1 MQCLRGTSERSI
13 QRDAVFVCVLILQ
26 ILEFTFILFFDGLFT
41 LCGKAKDAGVIDC
54 WR

>member
-1 MQCLRGTSERSI
+1 MAEGIDQRSI
-13 QRDAVFVCVLILQ
+13 RRDAVFVCALILL
-26 ILEFTFILFFDGLFT
+26 IPEFTFILFFDGHFT

>member
-1 MQCLRGTSERSI
+1 MFALDKRAVYSEG
-13 QRDAVFVCVLILQ
+13 FCVCVCFLILQ
-26 ILEFTFILFFDGLFT
+26 IPEFTFILFFDGLFT